1 MMTRLQEAIGL
12 GLILGALHGA
22 AQAVPVV
29 PNFTQGSM
37 TTRTETKQTINETIN
52 SMDYST
58 GYQYSVT
65 GTNVKTTSGQIN
77 LPTTQTSNTIDGV
90 TSTWTGL
97 KGSETWVQAKS
108 RRSISVYGN
117 LSGSRIAKSDH
128 HPKRNF
134 SGINNRKYKYLLAVG
149 LIGLLSPSQALAN
162 TVGGVSATANPVA
175 NSSGSVTNQA
185 IQVLQGPYIT
195 NTYGGGIQC
204 QGTDSKLHSLC
215 NW

>member
-97 KGSETWVQAKS
+97 KGSETWIQ
-108 RRSISVYGN
+108 
-117 LSGSRIAKSDH
+117 
-128 HPKRNF
+128 
-134 SGINNRKYKYLLAVG
+134 
-149 LIGLLSPSQALAN
+149 
-162 TVGGVSATANPVA
+162 ANPGEA
-175 NSSGSVTNQA
+175 FQFTETY
-185 IQVLQGPYIT
+185 QGPGLQNQTIIQRETLVESIT
-195 NTYGGGIQC
+195 ESTSIFSQ
-204 QGTDSKLHSLC
+204 
-215 NW
+215 